1 MKVIETLSRWMGYL
15 SSALVIILMLD
26 VVADICG
33 RYFFNAPILGASELA
48 TLMMVIIVFSALA
61 WAALA
66 EKHIKVDILMN
77 RFPPRVQAIVNSITL
92 LLALGIYGII
102 TWRSA
107 LEAMGVHDVSSYL
120 RVSHTPFYR
129 IMTVGFTVFCISI
142 IVLVIKNIAQAVK
155 R

>member
-48 TLMMVIIVFSALA
+48 TLMMAIIVFSALA
-61 WAALA
+61 WAALS
-66 EKHIKVDILMN
+66 EKHIKVDLVMQ
-77 RFPPRVQAIVNSITL
+77 RFPPRVQAVVNSITL
-92 LLALGIYGII
+92 LLALGIFSVI
-102 TWRSA
+102 TWQSA
-107 LEAMGVHDVSSYL
+107 LEATEVHDVTSLL
-120 RVSHTPFYR
+120 RVSHTPFYW
-129 IMTVGFTVFCISI
+129 IMMVGFGVFCISI
-142 IVLVIKNIAQAVK
+142 IVLLIKNIAQVMK